1 MMNKIKYI
9 KKKTKYRLEE
19 DYTAMTGIIGYEG
32 ETPLIKLTL
41 IGKLTI
47 KYGYGFD
54 PSGPTIDTKSAL
66 RGSLEHDAFFE
77 LMRDGFI
84 PISEMDKI
92 NDRLEFVCKEDGMI
106 DERAEAWDY
115 FLDMLG
121 HSSADPKNKPKLRT
135 AP

>member
-1 MMNKIKYI
+1 MKQIKYI

-19 DYTAMTGIIGYEG
+19 QYSAMTGIIGYEA

-66 RGSLEHDAFFE
+66 RGSLEHDAFYE
-77 LMRDGFI
+77 LMRLGLI
-84 PISEMDKI
+84 PFSLLDII
-92 NDRLEFVCKEDGMI
+92 NDRLEIVCKEDGMFSL
-106 DERAEAWDY
+106 RAEAWDY
-115 FLDMLG
+115 FLDTLG
-121 HSSADPKNKPKLRT
+121 KSSADPKNNQKIRT

>member
-1 MMNKIKYI
+1 MKYI

-19 DYTAMTGIIGYEG
+19 DYAEMTGITGYSA
-32 ETPLIKLTL
+32 ETPLIKLTQD
-41 IGKLTI
+41 GKLSI

-66 RGSLEHDAFFE
+66 RGSLEHDAFYE

-84 PISEMDKI
+84 PLSELDKV
-92 NDRLEFVCKEDGMI
+92 NDRLEIVCKEDGMW
-106 DERAEAWDY
+106 DFRAEVWDEL
-115 FLDMLG
+115 LDIVG
-121 HSSADPKNKPKLRT
+121 KSSADPKNKPEVLT